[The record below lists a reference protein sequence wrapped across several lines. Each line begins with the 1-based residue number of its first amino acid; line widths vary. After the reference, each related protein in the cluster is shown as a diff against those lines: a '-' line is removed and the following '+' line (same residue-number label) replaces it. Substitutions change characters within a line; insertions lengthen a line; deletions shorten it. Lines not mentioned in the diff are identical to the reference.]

1 MYKPLPEFLTI
12 KKSKIH
18 GLGLF
23 ASKNIVQGQT
33 LGISHIPHKDF
44 EDGFIRT
51 PVGGMVNHSDDP
63 NVVKMK
69 ELTKGVYHLVA
80 IRDINKGEEI
90 TVKYTFYNVRT
101 EEAEA

>member
-1 MYKPLPEFLTI
+1 M
-12 KKSKIH
+12 
-18 GLGLF
+18 
-23 ASKNIVQGQT
+23 QGQT
-33 LGISHIPHKDF
+33 LGVSHVPHKDF